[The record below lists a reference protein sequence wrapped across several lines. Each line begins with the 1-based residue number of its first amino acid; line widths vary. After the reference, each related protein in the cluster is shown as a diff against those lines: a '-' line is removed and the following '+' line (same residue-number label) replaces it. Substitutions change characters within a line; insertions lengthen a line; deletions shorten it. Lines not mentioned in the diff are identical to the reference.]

1 MDKGGLANIWHEL
14 PIDGL
19 AKIILQLEERREVV
33 KQTIYE
39 VTGLSDIIRGA
50 TKANETATAQNI
62 KGQWAGLR
70 VSTRQKRFAD
80 FARDL
85 IRLKAEVIA
94 ERFDPQ
100 TLQLMS
106 GVQLPQAQD
115 KQRFQQQQAAAQQ
128 QMQQYQRIAQQAAQA
143 QQPPP
148 PAPQI
153 QPPTK
158 EQTDFY
164 AQPSWDDVI
173 SVLRND
179 KLRGFK
185 IDIETDST
193 VAPDAQAEQQGRTQ
207 LLQAI
212 GTFSQNVAPAIQE
225 GLMPPE
231 LAAALIKFAVRAY
244 KVGSEVEQVL
254 EELGQNAVSP
264 QNQQAQKQ
272 IQEQQQALQKQQ
284 AQVQQDT
291 HASELK
297 KKDSDLAAEQARH
310 AKEVFDLVTRHHASL
325 ADQQAQHEQQLH
337 QFAGHA
343 EQAVRDAINPT
354 PQQ

>member
-1 MDKGGLANIWHEL
+1 
-14 PIDGL
+14 
-19 AKIILQLEERREVV
+19 V

-39 VTGLSDIIRGA
+39 VTGISDIVRGA
-50 TKANETATAQNI
+50 SKANETATAQQI

-70 VSTRQKRFAD
+70 ISTRQKRFAD

-100 TLQLMS
+100 TLS
-106 GVQLPQAQD
+106 AHVRRP
-115 KQRFQQQQAAAQQ
+115 AAVRSRKSSAGSSS
-128 QMQQYQRIAQQAAQA
+128 RRWRSSRCSSTSRSPSRRSRPASSLRRRRRS
-143 QQPPP
+143 QPPS
-148 PAPQI
+148 
-153 QPPTK
+153 K
-158 EQTDFY
+158 EQQDFY
-164 AQPSWDDVI
+164 AQPTWEDVTR
-173 SVLRND
+173 SCATTSCAASR
-179 KLRGFK
+179 
-185 IDIETDST
+185 ST
-193 VAPDAQAEQQGRTQ
+193 SRPIRPSPPMRRPSSRAGRSSCRPSAPSPRT
-207 LLQAI
+207 
-212 GTFSQNVAPAIQE
+212 PPPRCRM
-225 GLMPPE
+225 GLMPPD
-231 LAAALIKFAVRAY
+231 LASSLIKFAVRAY

-297 KKDSDLAAEQARH
+297 KKDSDMAAEQARH